1 MLNTIKDSINT
12 KSKEL
17 EHTVTIVT
25 TGAAAGIAVA
35 KAINKNEKIGA
46 LLGIGAGLL
55 IYSLFNPNQK
65 IKNETAKLDEKIKR
79 LEAKYEK

>member
-1 MLNTIKDSINT
+1 MNNIKDILNT
-12 KSKEL
+12 KSKEF
-17 EHTVTIVT
+17 EHTVSIIT

-46 LLGIGAGLL
+46 IIGIGAGLI
-55 IYSLFNPNQK
+55 IYNLFNPK
-65 IKNETAKLDEKIKR
+65 EKIKQESEKLDKKIKI